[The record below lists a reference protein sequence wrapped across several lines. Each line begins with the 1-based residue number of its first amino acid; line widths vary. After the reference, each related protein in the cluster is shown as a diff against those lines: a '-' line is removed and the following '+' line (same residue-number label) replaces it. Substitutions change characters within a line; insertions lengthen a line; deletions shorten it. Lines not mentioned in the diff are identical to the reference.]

1 MNNKTTT
8 KPNRPKSRNEYFRR
22 YRRNMS
28 DEQKARVLDYARR
41 YRVENREILKAKAQE
56 KRANM
61 DPVLKAAKY
70 SERAAV
76 RRSPLG
82 KGCLPKGYKIEDT
95 FPIFEEVVQLRNE
108 TGLPFEVDHITPIA
122 LNIPGLH
129 CLENLQ
135 IVLAH
140 QNRVKQ
146 HSIDRIMLRDDLVW
160 DDDLE
165 ERLQKLA
172 QEEKHQND

>member
-1 MNNKTTT
+1 MSKTST
-8 KPNRPKSRNEYFRR
+8 KPKSRKEYFRR

-28 DEQKARVLDYARR
+28 EEQRANKAATARR
-41 YRVENREILKAKAQE
+41 YYDNNREELLAYYKQHW
-56 KRANM
+56 ANM
-61 DPVLKAAKY
+61 DPVRKAAKY

-82 KGCLPKGYKIEDT
+82 KGCLPTDYKIEDT

-129 CLENLQ
+129 RLENLQ
-135 IVLAH
+135 IILAH

-146 HSIDRIMLRDDLVW
+146 HSIDRILLKDDLVW

-165 ERLQKLA
+165 ERLMKLT